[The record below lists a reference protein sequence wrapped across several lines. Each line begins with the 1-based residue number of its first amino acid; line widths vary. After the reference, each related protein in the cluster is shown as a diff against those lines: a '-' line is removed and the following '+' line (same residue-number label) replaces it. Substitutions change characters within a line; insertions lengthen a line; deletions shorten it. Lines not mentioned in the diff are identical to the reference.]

1 MRYTQKEFS
10 EKGVG
15 MNSSEIGK
23 IGEDAACR
31 YLKNKGYSIK
41 GRNIHVSHYEIDI
54 LADDN
59 ECDVIVEVKTRKN
72 SDHGYPS
79 DFVDKNKIE
88 RLKNAALRLSKHDR
102 DIRFDII
109 EVMYSLEYGNIEITE
124 VNHIEN
130 AF

>member
-1 MRYTQKEFS
+1 
-10 EKGVG
+10 

-59 ECDVIVEVKTRKN
+59 GCDVVVEVKTRKN

-79 DFVDKNKIE
+79 DFVDK
-88 RLKNAALRLSKHDR
+88 
-102 DIRFDII
+102 IR
-109 EVMYSLEYGNIEITE
+109 
-124 VNHIEN
+124 
-130 AF
+130 